1 MIRVLQFFSWLD
13 KYLFISSKEKKVEE
27 KRDSFYLL
35 SLQRNDFMPKF
46 AVSALCTT
54 VSFKTNSYI
63 LYWKVF
69 SMSKKLEE
77 KGAKNSEKKLN

>member
-13 KYLFISSKEKKVEE
+13 KYLFISSKDTKKVEE
-27 KRDSFYLL
+27 KRDSFAWISFYLL

-63 LYWKVF
+63 LKVR
-69 SMSKKLEE
+69 
-77 KGAKNSEKKLN
+77 